1 MIPRRAFVGIFGV
14 ALLAGPRRVY
24 AQLPVK
30 APRVGWLGRS
40 AGRGSPT
47 FQAFADGLRGLG
59 YVIGENVA
67 VDVRTPEED
76 KVEQYPDVAAGLVAA
91 SVDVILASNPYAL
104 EAATKATKTIP
115 IVGVD
120 FESDPVAKGW
130 VATLARP
137 GGNVTGFF
145 LDIPEMSGKQ
155 LQLLK
160 EVKPNLAR
168 VAVLGDARVNELQF
182 RATDVA
188 ARGVS
193 LTLQRLPVK
202 DLNEIPRALADVAR
216 QRTGALLVL
225 SSPMIFG
232 GMSRIAEIA
241 VQHRLPAISLFV
253 PLFAEAGGLLAY
265 GPAFLDPFRHAASY
279 VDKILKGAQPRDLP
293 VQRPTKFQFVI
304 NLTTAKAL
312 GLTIPQTLLQRAD
325 QVIQ

>member
-1 MIPRRAFVGIFGV
+1 
-14 ALLAGPRRVY
+14 
-24 AQLPVK
+24 
-30 APRVGWLGRS
+30 
-40 AGRGSPT
+40 
-47 FQAFADGLRGLG
+47 
-59 YVIGENVA
+59 
-67 VDVRTPEED
+67 
-76 KVEQYPDVAAGLVAA
+76 
-91 SVDVILASNPYAL
+91 
-104 EAATKATKTIP
+104 
-115 IVGVD
+115 
-120 FESDPVAKGW
+120 VAKGW

-160 EVKPNLAR
+160 EIKPNLAR

-188 ARGVS
+188 AQGAS

-202 DLNEIPRALADVAR
+202 DLNEIPKAFADVPC

-253 PLFAEAGGLLAY
+253 PWFAEAGGLLAY
-265 GPAFLDPFRHAASY
+265 GPAFLDPFRYAASY
-279 VDKILKGAQPRDLP
+279 VDKILKGAPPGDLP
-293 VQRPTKFQFVI
+293 VQRPTRFQFVV
-304 NLTTAKAL
+304 NLRTAKAI
-312 GLTIPQTLLQRAD
+312 GLAIPQSVLLRAD
-325 QVIQ
+325 QIIE